1 MPKQVHTKNILG
13 RFSKMV
19 ILVFVLVAVVVVGG
33 YLGWEYLKSRPVSNE
48 FVGPIE
54 KIEDNI
60 IFAQGNFIVEGHNEF
75 LGQNKSKEVKIVV
88 GSGAKIVKTL
98 LYLPTNEELKKTG
111 GIYYPKDLKQENKD
125 VDLDTLKKDLE
136 NNNID
141 IRAKASE
148 NILNKDAFTATVIT
162 YIEPVYP

>member
-98 LYLPTNEELKKTG
+98 LYLPTNEELRKPEAYT
-111 GIYYPKDLKQENKD
+111 
-125 VDLDTLKKDLE
+125 
-136 NNNID
+136 
-141 IRAKASE
+141 IRK
-148 NILNKDAFTATVIT
+148 I
-162 YIEPVYP
+162 